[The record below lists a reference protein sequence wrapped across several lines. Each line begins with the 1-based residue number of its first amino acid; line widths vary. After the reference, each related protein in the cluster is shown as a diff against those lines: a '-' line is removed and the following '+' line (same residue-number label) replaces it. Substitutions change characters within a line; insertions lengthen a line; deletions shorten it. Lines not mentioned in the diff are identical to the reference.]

1 MNNKYNNKYTQIN
14 KKYLAEALSFLGFRY
29 YKFNDDGQTVYSFE
43 NTEKFSKALV
53 KLLQLRDELR

>member
-1 MNNKYNNKYTQIN
+1 MNNKYTVIK

-29 YKFNDDGQTVYSFE
+29 FKFNKDGEITYSFE